1 MSDDPY
7 TQLEQSM
14 GTMADVEALFPEDVA
29 WLLERF
35 YGKTLV
41 ATAAGLEN
49 VRETATD
56 VQRWAALDDYAGP
69 DAEQLARMRA
79 MLRVWFIVA
88 PAVGRSMAMG
98 WFAGFIAGSYL
109 DEDGN
114 DTPSSP
120 AGLCRDG
127 RFDELLQR
135 AKIFRYRVETDAF
148 S

>member
-7 TQLEQSM
+7 VQLEQSL

-35 YGKTLV
+35 YGKTVV

-49 VRETATD
+49 VKETATD

-69 DAEQLARMRA
+69 DTKQLARLRA

-88 PAVGRSMAMG
+88 PAVGRSMALG
-98 WFAGFIAGSYL
+98 WFAGFIAGAYPEGH
-109 DEDGN
+109 DKDV
-114 DTPSSP
+114 SP
-120 AGLCRDG
+120 AGLCRTD
-127 RFDELLQR
+127 RFDELVQR